1 MHSAMEPRGA
11 ATARA
16 EFEKPTTLNAPLF
29 KGVIEKLDPE
39 RRLIV
44 LDLGPAQTQT
54 IALFGHFRCRMDIA
68 DVAEDFD
75 VLNVDPDPATLKER
89 AQVVLP
95 PPQDEPI
102 DLVLC
107 WDLLNYLEPPALV
120 ALTSAIAERARPGA
134 FMHALIAYSESS
146 MPVVPGR
153 YVPLEDHRLHNLA
166 PTLEERPARR
176 YTPDDL
182 KRHLPK
188 CKIERAMLLANGMQ
202 EFLFRL

>member
-1 MHSAMEPRGA
+1 MEPRGA

-29 KGVIEKLDPE
+29 RGVLEKIDPE
-39 RRLIV
+39 RRLVV
-44 LDLGPAQTQT
+44 LDLGAAQTQT
-54 IALFGHFRCRMDIA
+54 ISLFGHFRCRMDIA
-68 DVAEDFD
+68 DVADDFD
-75 VLNVDPDPATLKER
+75 VLNVDPDQETLCAR
-89 AQVVLP
+89 AEAILTARHE
-95 PPQDEPI
+95 EPT

-107 WDLLNYLEPPALV
+107 WDLLNYLEPKPLA
-120 ALTSAIAERARPGA
+120 ALTTAIAERARPGA

-153 YVPLEDHRLHNLA
+153 YVPLEDYRLHNLA
-166 PTLEERPARR
+166 PTLAERPARR

-182 KRHLPK
+182 RRHLPK